1 MQNNTTNQFDFKENE
16 IVLYQPNDAVHLEV
30 RISNE
35 SVWLTQAQIAFLFGV
50 DKSGISRHLKNIFE
64 SAELDE
70 ALVVAKFATTTP
82 HGAIEG
88 KTQTTETKFYNL
100 DAILSVGYR
109 VNSFNAT
116 MFRKWATSVLKDYLL
131 KGYAVNQ
138 RIERLENRVS
148 KTEEKIDFF
157 VRTSLPPVEGV
168 FFQGQIFDAYAKFES
183 FIQSAE
189 QEIILIDNYIDISVL
204 ERFSKKQKDVK
215 VTIYTDPKTK
225 LSKQDI
231 QKFNEQY
238 SQLIIEHTSKA
249 HDRFLI
255 IDSKILYHIGASLKD
270 LGKKCFAFEIM
281 DSAWI
286 KEILKNL

>member
-1 MQNNTTNQFDFKENE
+1 MQNYTTNQLDSKENE

-70 ALVVAKFATTTP
+70 ALVVAKFATTTQ

-131 KGYAVNQ
+131 KGYSVNQ
-138 RIERLENRVS
+138 RIERLEERVS
-148 KTEEKIDFF
+148 KTEEKNRFFCPHCLASGRGNFLQRSDF
-157 VRTSLPPVEGV
+157 
-168 FFQGQIFDAYAKFES
+168 
-183 FIQSAE
+183 
-189 QEIILIDNYIDISVL
+189 
-204 ERFSKKQKDVK
+204 
-215 VTIYTDPKTK
+215 
-225 LSKQDI
+225 
-231 QKFNEQY
+231 
-238 SQLIIEHTSKA
+238 
-249 HDRFLI
+249 
-255 IDSKILYHIGASLKD
+255 
-270 LGKKCFAFEIM
+270 
-281 DSAWI
+281 
-286 KEILKNL
+286 